1 MDVIIDAKIAIF
13 MEEEVEQ
20 NNKEHQNN
28 RSKINEGFR
37 VAEYVILCDGNKE

>member
-1 MDVIIDAKIAIF
+1 MDVIIDATIVFF

-28 RSKINEGFR
+28 RSKIDEGFR
-37 VAEYVILCDGNKE
+37 VDE